1 MMKHTKRKA
10 LLIIPFLMLLLL
22 ISSVKDSYGKAA
34 NLDIYVANDQS
45 QCAGKEQ
52 CFYNDEADTVEAIAL
67 NKAIRFAKENN
78 LLGANIHILSPYEI
92 RTHQVIIDFPI
103 NLIGENGG
111 WLSTSS
117 TICDQAM
124 LEIKAQVTIKD
135 IYLTDGACAN
145 PSRDLLRINSPSNV
159 LIEHSTLV
167 NGAIA
172 ILHKNNTGN
181 LTIRTSEI
189 KNNSIALRS
198 ENTEVA
204 SKLVMVANNIIGNGT
219 PQVRCTNNSRVDHNF
234 WGEGI
239 LPSQAA
245 QNCGADN
252 KKVLG
257 AKILSEQVGVA
268 ARLLDLSSSY
278 PTNDFYGLSA
288 KSTGNSRLYVVNH
301 SDQTPFPGSN
311 TRTLNS
317 CGNYFDI
324 FLPEGENPSSI
335 SLKFKFD
342 QNQECVQ
349 AVQSLSLCGSGSS
362 TRYPLMWF
370 DPKTSVTDGW
380 DNVGDTPQT
389 EAGDIFSGQE
399 VRCDLQSKSIE
410 AIIDNDG
417 RPDLLNDLHYTP
429 FVVGYEITTVMAF
442 RPTEDTPGIVNLDWG
457 TGSEP
462 NTNGFQIPRATSEN
476 GEYKKIG
483 EVIPKKGSA
492 TNGGVY
498 KISDNTV
505 APSTT
510 YYYLLEVIDTDE
522 SVQQVIGPL
531 KITTKA
537 DSNTTT
543 TPTKTSTP
551 TGTIYPTSTRIPT
564 RTPTQFLTATS
575 SFATLRPTYVTKT
588 HTPRPEISATPEPTV
603 PEFLKPTN
611 LHSTKTTR
619 PTIDS
624 GLLLDKRSKSNLEV
638 DFSWI
643 IFVAI
648 IISLILGMYFILTK
662 KKR

>member
-10 LLIIPFLMLLLL
+10 LHIIPFLMLLLL

-78 LLGANIHILSPYEI
+78 LLGANIHIISPYKI
-92 RTHQVIIDFPI
+92 KTHQVVIDFPI

-172 ILHKNNTGN
+172 ILHQNNTGN

-219 PQVRCTNNSRVDHNF
+219 PQVRCTNNSQVDHNY

-245 QNCGADN
+245 QNCVADN

-257 AKILSEQVGVA
+257 TKILSEQVGVA
-268 ARLLDLSSSY
+268 ARLLDLPSSY

-335 SLKFKFD
+335 SLKFKYD
-342 QNQECVQ
+342 QNTNCVQ

-462 NTNGFQIPRATSEN
+462 NTNGFQITRATSEN

-510 YYYLLEVIDTDE
+510 YYYLLEVIDIDG

-543 TPTKTSTP
+543 TPTRTSTP

-603 PEFLKPTN
+603 PEFVKPTN

-624 GLLLDKRSKSNLEV
+624 GLLLDKRSKSNLEE